1 MDMNSEASRDTT
13 HLDRAMDVA
22 IRLAFVGLIVLWCT
36 RIIRPFFIPLL
47 WGLIISVALYP
58 VFLKLKS
65 WLGGRNRLASVLF
78 ILVSLALV
86 IGPTAMLADSIIV
99 GATGLK
105 DGLEEG
111 TLTVPPP
118 TENVKE
124 WPAIGPKVYDSWLQ
138 ISSNMGSEAARY
150 ADQLQGLA
158 SWMAGSIA
166 AMGGAVIQTI
176 FALVIAGVLMMNALG
191 GGRVAYAIADRLG
204 GDHGKELVTIS
215 IATIRSVVRGVLLV
229 AMIQGLMAAA
239 GLVFAGVPGAGF
251 WAVLVMILAIM
262 QLPPILILGP
272 IAAYVFS
279 ANDSTTVA
287 VIFLIWSLVVSGAD
301 GFLKPMF
308 LGRGVAVPM
317 LVILVG
323 AIGGMVV
330 SGIIGLF
337 VGAVI
342 LSLGYKL
349 GELWLGDSLVQDNP
363 LAESDIMKNGQDQP
377 DGGRD

>member
-1 MDMNSEASRDTT
+1 MT
-13 HLDRAMDVA
+13 RAMDVA

-36 RIIRPFFIPLL
+36 KIITPFFMPLL
-47 WGLIISVALYP
+47 WGLVISVALYP
-58 VFLKLKS
+58 VFLKMKG
-65 WLGGRNRLASVLF
+65 WLGGRNNLSGVVF
-78 ILVSLALV
+78 IIVSLALV
-86 IGPTAMLADSIIV
+86 IVPTIILSDSIID

-105 DGLEEG
+105 NGMEAG

-118 TENVKE
+118 ADSVKQ
-124 WPAIGPKVYDSWLQ
+124 WPAVGEKIHAVWLQASLDLEAVGPK
-138 ISSNMGSEAARY
+138 Y
-150 ADQLQGLA
+150 ADQLKGLA

-166 AMGGAVIQTI
+166 AMGGALVQTI
-176 FALVIAGVLMMNALG
+176 FSLIIAGVLMMHAMG
-191 GGRVAYAIADRLG
+191 GGRVAYVFAERMG
-204 GDHGKELVTIS
+204 GEQGRELVTIS

-239 GLVFAGVPGAGF
+239 GFWFAGVAGAGF
-251 WAVLVMILAIM
+251 WAVLVMVVAIM
-262 QLPPILILGP
+262 QLPPILIMGP

-287 VIFLIWSLVVSGAD
+287 VIFLVWSLIVSGAD

-323 AIGGMVV
+323 AIGGMI
-330 SGIIGLF
+330 SAGIIGLF
-337 VGAVI
+337 LGAVI

-349 GELWLGDSLVQDNP
+349 VESWLGESFSQDDSQSEPEL
-363 LAESDIMKNGQDQP
+363 S
-377 DGGRD
+377 GGE